1 MKPTN
6 ELLEE
11 IERLEE
17 TLLHEQE
24 RLAEMK
30 RQLPPREVEDY
41 VLQGWES
48 PVRLSELFQG
58 RSDLIV
64 IHNMGKGCV
73 YCTLWADGFN
83 GVVAHLE
90 SRAGLAVVT
99 PDPPAVQKE
108 FARSRGW
115 KLRMASGQ
123 GSSFIQD
130 MGFRSDK
137 SWMPGVSTFHRSADG
152 SIVRVAKA
160 YFGPGDPF
168 CGIWHLFALLR
179 DGSAEWKPKYTY
191 GAAGGATS

>member
-1 MKPTN
+1 MTTTN

-30 RQLPPREVEDY
+30 RRLPPREVEDY
-41 VLQGWES
+41 TLQGWEG

-58 RSDLIV
+58 RPDLIV

-73 YCTLWADGFN
+73 YCTLWADGLN
-83 GVVAHLE
+83 GVVPHLE
-90 SRAGLAVVT
+90 NRAGLAVVS
-99 PDPPAVQKE
+99 PDPPEVQRE
-108 FARSRGW
+108 FARGRGW
-115 KLRMASGQ
+115 SFRMASGQ

-130 MGFRSDK
+130 MGFRSEK
-137 SWMPGVSTFHRSADG
+137 SWMPGVSTFHRAANG
-152 SIVRVAKA
+152 SMVRVARA

-168 CGIWHLFALLR
+168 SAIWHLFALLQ
-179 DGSAEWKPKYTY
+179 DGAGEWKPMYSY
-191 GAAGGATS
+191 GTASSAPR